1 MISSFLRSTARSLFP
16 VFLGLSAF
24 VFTTVFFTV
33 SPAQSN
39 TDFKQW
45 VSKVWPTA
53 RANGISRK
61 TFDQAFAGVVPNPEV
76 LDRAKHQP
84 EFVRPVWDYLDRAL
98 TPKRIA
104 KGREL
109 LQAHKSILSKLEK
122 RFGVERHILVAIWGL
137 ESAYGTRM
145 GDLNVIRSLATLAYQ
160 GARGKFGFQQL
171 IGALKILE
179 RGDIPLS
186 KFQGSWAGAMG
197 QTQFIPTTY
206 NAYAVDI
213 DGDGRRNIWTSPADA
228 LGSAANYLRVSKWK
242 KGAPTVIEVKL
253 PRKFRFKYAGLKET
267 RPMSKWVAMGIRDK
281 DGKRLKS
288 SSRRAAVIVP
298 AGALGPAFLVF
309 NNFRSILRYNNAVP
323 YALAVS
329 YLAKR
334 LKGKGEIVKAW
345 PVENLPL
352 NFVQNRELQQLL
364 IEQGHKLGKVDGK
377 VGSKTIKAI
386 KAYQQRKGLI
396 ADGYPSSALLDRLR
410 KG

>member
-1 MISSFLRSTARSLFP
+1 MISSYLLSTARW
-16 VFLGLSAF
+16 FLPMFFGLSTF
-24 VFTTVFFTV
+24 VFAAVFITV

-39 TDFKQW
+39 TDFSQW

-61 TFDQAFAGVVPNPEV
+61 TFDQAFAGVVPNLQV

-98 TPKRIA
+98 TPKRIG

-109 LQAHKSILSKLEK
+109 LRTYKSTLSKLEK

-160 GARGKFGFQQL
+160 GSRGKFGFQQL

-179 RGDIPLS
+179 RGDIPLR

-213 DGDGRRNIWTSPADA
+213 DGDGRRNVWTSPADA
-228 LGSAANYLRVSKWK
+228 LGSTANYLRVSKWK

-253 PRKFRFKYAGLKET
+253 PRKFKFKYAGLKKI
-267 RPMSKWVAMGIRDK
+267 RPMSKWVAMGIRDV

-298 AGALGPAFLVF
+298 AGALGPAFLIF

-323 YALAVS
+323 YALAIS

-334 LKGKGEIVKAW
+334 LKGKGEIVTAW
-345 PVENLPL
+345 PLENFPL
-352 NFVQNRELQQLL
+352 NLSQNRELQQLL
-364 IEQGHKLGKVDGK
+364 IEQGHKPGEIDGK

>member
-1 MISSFLRSTARSLFP
+1 MISSYLRSTARS
-16 VFLGLSAF
+16 FLPMIFGLSAF
-24 VFTTVFFTV
+24 VFTAVFFTV

-98 TPKRIA
+98 TPKRIG

-109 LQAHKSILSKLEK
+109 LRTYKSTLSKLEK

-145 GDLNVIRSLATLAYQ
+145 GELNVIRSLATLAYQ
-160 GARGKFGFQQL
+160 GSRGKFGFQQL

-253 PRKFRFKYAGLKET
+253 PRKFRFKYAGLNKI
-267 RPMSKWVAMGIRDK
+267 RPMSKWVAMGIRDV

-323 YALAVS
+323 YALAIS
-329 YLAKR
+329 YLAKQ
-334 LKGKGEIVKAW
+334 LKGKRAVVKAW
-345 PVENLPL
+345 PLENLPL
-352 NFVQNRELQQLL
+352 NLAQNRELQKLL
-364 IEQGHKLGKVDGK
+364 IELGHKLGEVDGK

-386 KAYQQRKGLI
+386 KAYQQRKGLV

>member
-1 MISSFLRSTARSLFP
+1 MITIRSRSTARFFYRMIFALSTL
-16 VFLGLSAF
+16 VFAAA
-24 VFTTVFFTV
+24 FFTV

-39 TDFKQW
+39 TDFGQW
-45 VSKVWPTA
+45 VKKVWPTA
-53 RANGISRK
+53 RANGVSRK

-76 LDRAKHQP
+76 LERAKHQP
-84 EFVRPVWDYLDRAL
+84 EFVRPVWEYLDRAL
-98 TPKRIA
+98 TPKRIG

-109 LQAHKSILSKLEK
+109 LQTYKSTLSKLEK

-160 GARGKFGFQQL
+160 GKRGKFGFQQL

-179 RGDIPLS
+179 RGDIPPS

-213 DGDGRRNIWTSPADA
+213 DGDGRRNVWTSPADA

-242 KGAPTVIEVKL
+242 KGAPTVIEVRL
-253 PRKFRFKYAGLKET
+253 PRKFNFKYAGLNKT
-267 RPMSKWVAMGIRDK
+267 RPMSKWVAMGLRDK
-281 DGKRLKS
+281 DGRGLKA

-334 LKGKGEIVKAW
+334 LKGKGTIVKAW
-345 PVENLPL
+345 PVKNRPL
-352 NFVQNRELQQLL
+352 NLAQNRELQQLL
-364 IEQGHKLGKVDGK
+364 IAQGHKLGAVDGK
-377 VGSKTIKAI
+377 VGTKTIKAI

-396 ADGYPSSALLDRLR
+396 ADGYPSSALLERLR